1 MVVMVVVVVVVGGVV
16 VARVLVV
23 ELTVDEGGH
32 QVLVEGL
39 VRGLLNVDVVLDEG
53 LLQISLVTVA

>member
-1 MVVMVVVVVVVGGVV
+1 
-16 VARVLVV
+16 VLVV

-39 VRGLLNVDVVLDEG
+39 VRGLLNVDVVLYQG
-53 LLQISLVTVA
+53 LLQISLVSVARRRTITVVVTVVVA

>member
-1 MVVMVVVVVVVGGVV
+1 MVVVVVVVRGVV

-23 ELTVDEGGH
+23 ELTVDEGSH